1 VTGYPRPEIL
11 ATTDWLSEALRRG
24 EIRIIDA
31 RWRPD
36 GTATEVHRRG
46 HIPGAIHL
54 DWATDLV
61 DPDDETGV
69 IRLAGP
75 DRIASALRAT
85 GISDGQTVI
94 VYDDTNGLHAA
105 RVWWTMRAY
114 GLESARILDGG
125 YPAWLA
131 EGLPVSNASAPPTP
145 GSFTPRAQLR
155 STLTT
160 SEVRLLLG
168 AERVVLADARAPA
181 EYLGHEGTSRRL
193 GHIPGAVN
201 VPVGKLT
208 NPGSQALR
216 PAAELRGI
224 LAAAGL
230 AKSGRRVICYDASGV
245 AAARLAYVLLLM
257 GHQDVAV
264 YDGGWAEWGERLDL
278 PVDR

>member
-11 ATTDWLSEALRRG
+11 ATTDWLAETLRRG

-36 GTATEVHRRG
+36 GSGSAVHSRG
-46 HIPGAIHL
+46 HIPGAVHV

-61 DPDDETGV
+61 EPDEDTGV
-69 IRLAGP
+69 VRLAGP
-75 DRIASALRAT
+75 ERVAGALRAT
-85 GISDGQTVI
+85 GISDGMTVI
-94 VYDDTNGLHAA
+94 VYDDANGLHAA
-105 RVWWTMRAY
+105 RVWWTLRAY

-125 YPAWLA
+125 YAAWIA
-131 EGLPVSNASAPPTP
+131 EGLPVSNASAPPQP

-155 STLTT
+155 MTLTT
-160 SEVRLLLG
+160 SDVRLLLG
-168 AERVVLADARAPA
+168 SASVILADARAPA

-201 VPVGKLT
+201 LPAGYLT
-208 NPGSQALR
+208 TPGGQRLR
-216 PAAELRGI
+216 PAPELHGI
-224 LAAAGL
+224 LAKAGL
-230 AKSGRRVICYDASGV
+230 AKTGRRIVCYDTSGI
-245 AAARLAYVLLLM
+245 AAARLAFVLLLM
-257 GHQDVAV
+257 GHDDVAV

>member
-11 ATTDWLSEALRRG
+11 ATTDWLSETLRRG
-24 EIRIIDA
+24 EIRIVDA

-36 GTATEVHRRG
+36 GSGDAVHARG
-46 HIPGAIHL
+46 HIPGAVHI
-54 DWATDLV
+54 DWAADLAE
-61 DPDDETGV
+61 PDEESGV
-69 IRLAGP
+69 MRLAGP
-75 DRIASALRAT
+75 DRVAGALRAT

-94 VYDDTNGLHAA
+94 VYDDANGLHAA

-125 YPAWLA
+125 YPAWTA
-131 EGLPVSNASAPPTP
+131 EGLPVSNASASPAP

-155 STLTT
+155 ATLTT

-168 AERVVLADARAPA
+168 SDSAVLVDARAPA

-201 VPVGKLT
+201 LSVGLLT
-208 NPGSQALR
+208 TPGGQRLR
-216 PAAELRGI
+216 PASELRAI
-224 LAAAGL
+224 LARAGL
-230 AKSGRRVICYDASGV
+230 AKIGRRLVCYDTSGV

-257 GHQDVAV
+257 GHEDVAV